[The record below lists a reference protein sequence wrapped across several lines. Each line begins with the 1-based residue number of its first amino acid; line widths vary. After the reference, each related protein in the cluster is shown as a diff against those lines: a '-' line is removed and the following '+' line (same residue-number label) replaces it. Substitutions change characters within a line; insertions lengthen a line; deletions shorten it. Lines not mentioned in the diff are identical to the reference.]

1 MANATARG
9 KRMPNL
15 PIIVLPHRYDHLPED
30 DIREDVRNRVG
41 DVIKILTQD

>member
-1 MANATARG
+1 
-9 KRMPNL
+9 MPNL

-41 DVIKILTQD
+41 DVIKILTQE

>member
-9 KRMPNL
+9 KKMPNL

-30 DIREDVRNRVG
+30 DIRADVRGRVG
-41 DVIKILTQD
+41 DVIKILTQE